1 MIHNARLL
9 ELMAF
14 VGTSRSLMVNPG
26 GAWQPFGSRLCS
38 GLRPN
43 INLLQIR
50 HPGMFV
56 HLTKAKRLK
65 AGWLLALVYLLCVMA
80 PGFSFAFSDGSRAA
94 LCLTDGSHQSGIMHV
109 HQSGEHI
116 LQDVQR
122 DSHAHAHPAGY
133 SHVGMSDTT
142 DDPISIAGETSVPT
156 DDHHQ
161 SSGMQCCGM
170 ICVNA
175 LPAALVEVVRPSQPT
190 SRFAS
195 EIYWHLADNEPPRQ
209 YRPPIS

>member
-1 MIHNARLL
+1 
-9 ELMAF
+9 MAF
-14 VGTSRSLMVNPG
+14 VGTSRSLMANPG
-26 GAWQPFGSRLCS
+26 ALGSRLVRVYAL

-56 HLTKAKRLK
+56 HLTKAKRLR
-65 AGWLLALVYLLCVMA
+65 AGWLLALVYLLCVVA
-80 PGFSFAFSDGSRAA
+80 PSFSFALSDGPRTA
-94 LCLTDGSHQSGIMHV
+94 LCPTNGSHQTSIMHV
-109 HQSGEHI
+109 HQSGARI

-122 DSHAHAHPAGY
+122 DSRAHAHPAVY

-195 EIYWHLADNEPPRQ
+195 EIYWHLADNDPPRQ